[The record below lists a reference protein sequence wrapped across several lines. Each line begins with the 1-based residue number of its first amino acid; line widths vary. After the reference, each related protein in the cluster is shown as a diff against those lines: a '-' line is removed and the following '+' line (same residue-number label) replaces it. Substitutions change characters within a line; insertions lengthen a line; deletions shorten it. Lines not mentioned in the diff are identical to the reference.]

1 LGWISRR
8 KGGTILK
15 ALSLAQIC
23 DKPKPTAACLSWN
36 QNTSV
41 TELGLLKRLPQDLAG
56 DLALTTLTLNEK
68 IRRGLVQSN
77 PIVFTLVAGLAGFC
91 AYFSMYAFRKP
102 FSAATFEMVEGW
114 SFVLDYKI
122 ALVLAQVAGYA
133 LSKMI
138 GIKVIAEMDPLRRA
152 GAILVLIG
160 LSWLALVAFA
170 LIPAPWNVAALFF
183 NGLPLGMI
191 FGLVFGFME
200 GRRVSEVLGAMLC
213 SSFILSSG
221 VVKSIGVLMMTSG
234 HVSAFWMP
242 AAVGVVFMPLLAVSV
257 WILSLL
263 PPPSAEDE
271 AQRTIRAPM
280 NGAERSAFLR
290 RYAPGL
296 ILLVLSYVMLTAF
309 RDFRDNFAAEI
320 WTALGFGKTASVFTA
335 SEVPVAVI
343 SLAALAAVM
352 TVRDN
357 LKALLV
363 IHSVVVAG
371 FLLLGLSTLAF
382 QSGLLSPLTWMIL
395 AGAGLYM
402 SYTPFNAMLFDR
414 LVAVSGQV
422 GTAGFLIY
430 VADSSGYVG
439 SVALL
444 LWRNFGGVTLDW
456 LQFFIQAAYGTSIIG
471 AVLVT
476 GAGFYFHHRQKALT
490 R

>member
-1 LGWISRR
+1 MSRPSFN
-8 KGGTILK
+8 
-15 ALSLAQIC
+15 A
-23 DKPKPTAACLSWN
+23 
-36 QNTSV
+36 
-41 TELGLLKRLPQDLAG
+41 RLRQY
-56 DLALTTLTLNEK
+56 
-68 IRRGLVQSN
+68 LVQAN

-102 FSAATFEMVEGW
+102 FSAATFEAVDGW
-114 SFVLDYKI
+114 TFALDYKI

-170 LIPAPWNVAALFF
+170 LVPAPWNVAALFF

-234 HVSAFWMP
+234 HVSPYWMP
-242 AAVGVVFMPLLAVSV
+242 AAVGLVFMPLLAVSV

-263 PPPSAEDE
+263 PQPSIEDQI
-271 AQRTIRAPM
+271 QRTTRAPM
-280 NGAERSAFLR
+280 NGAERSAFLKQ
-290 RYAPGL
+290 YAPGL

-320 WTALGFGKTASVFTA
+320 WTALGFGKTASVFSA
-335 SEVPVAVI
+335 SELPVAVI
-343 SLAALAAVM
+343 SLAALGAVM

-363 IHSVVVAG
+363 IHALIVAG
-371 FLLLGLSTLAF
+371 FILLGVSTLAF
-382 QSGLLSPLTWMIL
+382 QAGLLSPLSWMIL

-402 SYTPFNAMLFDR
+402 GYTPFNAMLFDR
-414 LVAVSGQV
+414 LVAVSGQI

-439 SVALL
+439 SVVLL
-444 LWRNFGGVTLDW
+444 LWRNFGGVSLDW
-456 LQFFIQAAYGTSIIG
+456 LQFFIQAAYATSIVG
-471 AVLVT
+471 AVLVSA
-476 GAGFYFHHRQKALT
+476 AGVYFLQRQRQLRALVPAT
-490 R
+490 

>member
-1 LGWISRR
+1 M
-8 KGGTILK
+8 
-15 ALSLAQIC
+15 
-23 DKPKPTAACLSWN
+23 
-36 QNTSV
+36 
-41 TELGLLKRLPQDLAG
+41 
-56 DLALTTLTLNEK
+56 TTLTLNDR
-68 IRRGLVQSN
+68 IRRSLVQAN

-102 FSAATFEMVEGW
+102 FSAATFEAVEGW
-114 SFVLDYKI
+114 TFVLDYKI

-138 GIKVIAEMDPLRRA
+138 GIKVIAEMEPLRRA

-242 AAVGVVFMPLLAVSV
+242 AAVGLAFMPLLAVSV

-271 AQRTIRAPM
+271 AQRTTRAPM
-280 NGAERSAFLR
+280 NSAERSAFLR
-290 RYAPGL
+290 QYAPGL

-363 IHSVVVAG
+363 IHGVVVAG
-371 FLLLGLSTLAF
+371 FLILGLSTLAF

-402 SYTPFNAMLFDR
+402 AYTPFNAMLFDR

-430 VADSSGYVG
+430 VADSSGYAG
-439 SVALL
+439 SVVLL

-476 GAGFYFHHRQKALT
+476 AAGFYFHHRQQALT
-490 R
+490 K